1 MGFQECS
8 AMYYGITP
16 HKTFIQKPYR
26 EGTPQLHEHVQG
38 TEEERGDLDV
48 RRPLPYKDDQA
59 WKAAI
64 SAKQQ
69 Q

>member
-26 EGTPQLHEHVQG
+26 ECTSQLYEHVQG
-38 TEEERGDLDV
+38 TEEERGDLEV
-48 RRPLPYKDDQA
+48 RYPLPYTDAQA
-59 WKAAI
+59 WKGAM
-64 SAKQQ
+64 SAK
-69 Q
+69 